1 MTIAVMALKNSLV
14 TFPAA
19 EFAGNVI
26 VVPIGIPEEIFSE
39 YTGAYTLSPDEIRS
53 KFPHRKEN
61 ANKGDFGKGL
71 IIAGSYDM
79 PGAAVIASAAAVN
92 SGAGLIKLAFP
103 DKAYSAVTSSC
114 PEKYCCRL

>member
-53 KFPHRKEN
+53 KFPHRKKTQTR
-61 ANKGDFGKGL
+61 AT
-71 IIAGSYDM
+71 
-79 PGAAVIASAAAVN
+79 SA
-92 SGAGLIKLAFP
+92 
-103 DKAYSAVTSSC
+103 KALLL
-114 PEKYCCRL
+114 PEATICREPRS

>member
-1 MTIAVMALKNSLV
+1 M

-103 DKAYSAVTSSC
+103 DKAYPAVTSSC